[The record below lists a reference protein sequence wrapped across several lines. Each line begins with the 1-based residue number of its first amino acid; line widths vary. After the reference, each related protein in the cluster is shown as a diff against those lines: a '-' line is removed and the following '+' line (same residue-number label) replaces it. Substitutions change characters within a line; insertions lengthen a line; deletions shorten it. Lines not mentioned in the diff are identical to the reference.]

1 MFMEDRIDYERVVEM
16 IVYCPDWREKEQI
29 LRRAVRRLVELEM
42 IDQINSNLTQ
52 NESEYEMDET

>member
-1 MFMEDRIDYERVVEM
+1 M

>member
-42 IDQINSNLTQ
+42 IDQINTNLTQ

>member
-1 MFMEDRIDYERVVEM
+1 MEDRIDYERVVEM

-42 IDQINSNLTQ
+42 IDQINTNLTQ